1 MKNRIDDIRVE
12 FFANI
17 VKEACISGPLQGIA
31 ECDNIQSLDPSKKT
45 DAEKIWKTKVLRRK
59 SDGSTQKVPLFNVKS
74 VDELVNGGSA
84 QTGVKDAMRKFVNSK
99 LYSAQGGS
107 LNPLFQSFLGC
118 NE

>member
-1 MKNRIDDIRVE
+1 M
-12 FFANI
+12 
-17 VKEACISGPLQGIA
+17 
-31 ECDNIQSLDPSKKT
+31 DPSKKT

-59 SDGSTQKVPLFNVKS
+59 SDGSTESSTFNVKS

-107 LNPLFQSFLGC
+107 LNPLFEPFLDVMSDPRVADTLELILSYISLS
-118 NE
+118 NLS